1 MSTIDNRDMAL
12 RGRIG
17 GYAKAAKY
25 NSQELTQAA
34 RAGFLNRFIPDDDT
48 LTEQERLRRGQ
59 ANLKAHMNRLAR
71 LSAIKRKNR
80 ATNHNS

>member
-1 MSTIDNRDMAL
+1 MSTIDNKDMAL

-34 RAGFLNRFIPDDDT
+34 RAGFLRRFTPDDDT
-48 LTEQERLRRGQ
+48 LSEQERLRRAQ
-59 ANLKAHMNRLAR
+59 ANLKAYMSRLAR
-71 LSAIKRKNR
+71 LSSIKRKNR